1 MKFQTR
7 FVSWFAAAVLL
18 AAPLAMAR
26 AEEKAPAKAPAPAP
40 AAAPAAKTHTVVEK
54 GSKVSVEYT
63 LSENGKVVESNTGKA
78 PFTYEQGGG
87 KMLPAFEDQLSGL
100 KAGAAKEFDLSPEQ
114 AYGPVRKD
122 LYQTV
127 DAAQIPEEART
138 PGAMLMA
145 QPEGGQ
151 QRPVRVHEVNGD
163 KIVLDLNHPLAGKK
177 LHFAVKIVSVQ

>member
-1 MKFQTR
+1 MKFQIR
-7 FVSWFAAAVLL
+7 FVPLFAAAVLF

-26 AEEKAPAKAPAPAP
+26 AEEKAPAKAPAPA
-40 AAAPAAKTHTVVEK
+40 AKASHSVVEK

-63 LSENGKVVESNTGKA
+63 LSENGKVVESNSGKA
-78 PFTYEQGGG
+78 PLTYEQGSG
-87 KMLPAFEDQLSGL
+87 KMLPAFEEQLSGL

-127 DAAQIPEEART
+127 DAAQIPEEARK

-145 QPEGGQ
+145 QAQGGQ

-163 KIVLDLNHPLAGKK
+163 KIVIDLNHPLAGKK
-177 LHFAVKIVSVQ
+177 LHFAVKVVSVE